1 MVGRL
6 EFKGDYMGFTYN
18 KIHSSELGIVR
29 TSNGSRFDENL
40 LPTIQDK
47 TVQIPGGD
55 GTYYFGSYYTQRQIS
70 VSYAFDALTE
80 EQLGNI
86 RKLFGDK
93 KIHELVFDE
102 APYKAYSA
110 KVTGTVSLKYI
121 PFDEGETHRLYKGEG
136 TIQFTCY
143 QPFAVCT
150 KKYLSEYSDKEY
162 SNKIEWAAA
171 SGLLETQG
179 DFDKLINGKIALYN
193 PGVKETDWRMTINT
207 QDCSGYVL
215 KLGQDG
221 ATGLQIFWGNQPDG
235 FPTKLILDSKT
246 GLVLDEDGNLYNEHL
261 TAGDFFKIPID
272 QSQIEVLKLD
282 IEENEMLPNDDDVT
296 ISYNYYYF

>member
-1 MVGRL
+1 MAERL

-18 KIHSSELGIVR
+18 GVHSSELGIVR

-47 TVQIPGGD
+47 TVQVPGGD

-70 VSYAFDALTE
+70 VSYAFDGLTQ
-80 EQLGNI
+80 EQVEKI
-86 RKLFGDK
+86 KRLFGDK

-102 APYKAYSA
+102 LPYKAYSA
-110 KVTGTVSLKYI
+110 KVTGTASLKYI

-136 TIQFTCY
+136 TVQFTCY

-162 SNKIEWAAA
+162 SNKVEWTAA
-171 SGLLETQG
+171 SGLLEVQG
-179 DFDKLINGKIALYN
+179 DFDKLVNGKIALYN
-193 PGVKETDWRMTINT
+193 PGAKETDWRITINT

-221 ATGLQIFWGNQPDG
+221 ANGLQIFWGSQVDS
-235 FPTKLILDSKT
+235 FPAKLILDSKT
-246 GLVLDEDGNLYNEHL
+246 GLVLGEDGNLYNEYL
-261 TAGDFFKIPID
+261 TAGDFFKIPTS

-282 IEENEMLPNDDDVT
+282 SEENEMLPNDDDVT